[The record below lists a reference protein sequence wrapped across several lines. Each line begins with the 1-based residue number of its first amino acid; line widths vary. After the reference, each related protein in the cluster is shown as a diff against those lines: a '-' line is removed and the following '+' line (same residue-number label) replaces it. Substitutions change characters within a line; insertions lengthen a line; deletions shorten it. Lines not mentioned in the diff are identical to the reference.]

1 MKILKVEFENINCI
15 AGKWEIDFTDP
26 TYKQAGNRF
35 VISGLTGSGKTSIL
49 DAITLALYGRT
60 PRQEKIY
67 GAEGNG
73 VMTADKGNCYAQVT
87 YQCKKGI
94 FVSRWSQRKGRDRA
108 DGQLQ
113 PAEGLIYGVEQ
124 PDSPLFS
131 HTTGAREELAQA
143 NAAIIQL
150 DYSEFCRSIMLA
162 QGEFSKFLTC
172 DEEER
177 AEILEKLNGMENY
190 RRIAQKVAEHWSV
203 SKRAKEQAESN
214 FGTLAESIPS
224 AEEIAQQQNKLVE
237 FKAREESIGQE
248 QAKVASLLVWH
259 KNLDEK
265 QGKLQSAE
273 KALNLA
279 NESKEKFAE
288 NELRLQQAE
297 KAKGCD
303 SLYQNF
309 DRLRKEEGVTQ
320 GSLKKMQEELD
331 SAESSLKKLDEAKKN
346 AEKSKND
353 ANDFVQSH
361 RELWN
366 NVRALDVKIAGTVAN
381 LSAEEKRCKDADKIL
396 KNLLDE
402 QAGMLLNLQTLEA
415 QEKDLQK
422 KVSDSSSDEA
432 LKDVLPKG
440 ELQVAELARVRK
452 DYSDAQVLKN
462 KATQLAAET
471 QVKLDVALTRRE
483 TLNAELQELFR
494 NDVLVLANIIQKH
507 LEEGAPC
514 PVCGS
519 KEHPA
524 CNGNVA
530 EQASSAEDESR
541 AVDAAS
547 KIRALNAKIQTADGE
562 IQNMQSA
569 KAQAESDE
577 RSYAESLEKL
587 TERAQGIIDGLTELC
602 KPWIEFDSK
611 NAGTQMVS
619 LKARYEAFCKSKE
632 TLEQVSGNL
641 KIVRNNYEN
650 SAEGIGRAKNQLEQ
664 EQSSLAEIQAE
675 LQKRQAE
682 RREMFGEQN
691 VQEVVEKAEA
701 DLKTAT
707 DRFAV
712 ADKNFRLAEDKRNG
726 LLTRLTTMKENLQ
739 KVSLELEQASA
750 KFTEA
755 LASKG
760 FAGEDEFLKV
770 LLSDGEFDALTRRR
784 SEINEA
790 LVACRQS
797 LRDATEA
804 LEKVK
809 AENQDSTPV
818 EELESKK
825 AAVDAELKKMQQDVG
840 AIQEAIRNY
849 NERQKQLEKLKA
861 ELDSRQAEFNR
872 WNTMRSWFGRADGS
886 DFVTFVQG
894 LTFRSLLKLAN
905 KQLLRMKDRYQLV
918 MSGDLGFRVKDDFF
932 GEPRRTSNLSGG
944 EKFLVSLAFALGIA
958 EYASRNVRVDSLFMD
973 EGFGT
978 LDADTLECVLDCLRA
993 QERSGKMLGIITHV
1007 ESVVESI
1014 TQRIELT
1021 PVSQGHSVI
1030 KGPGVRQL

>member
-279 NESKEKFAE
+279 NESQEKFAE

-346 AEKSKND
+346 AEKSKDD
-353 ANDFVQSH
+353 ANDFVQS
-361 RELWN
+361 
-366 NVRALDVKIAGTVAN
+366 G
-381 LSAEEKRCKDADKIL
+381 
-396 KNLLDE
+396 
-402 QAGMLLNLQTLEA
+402 
-415 QEKDLQK
+415 
-422 KVSDSSSDEA
+422 
-432 LKDVLPKG
+432 
-440 ELQVAELARVRK
+440 
-452 DYSDAQVLKN
+452 
-462 KATQLAAET
+462 
-471 QVKLDVALTRRE
+471 
-483 TLNAELQELFR
+483 
-494 NDVLVLANIIQKH
+494 
-507 LEEGAPC
+507 
-514 PVCGS
+514 
-519 KEHPA
+519 
-524 CNGNVA
+524 
-530 EQASSAEDESR
+530 
-541 AVDAAS
+541 
-547 KIRALNAKIQTADGE
+547 
-562 IQNMQSA
+562 
-569 KAQAESDE
+569 
-577 RSYAESLEKL
+577 
-587 TERAQGIIDGLTELC
+587 
-602 KPWIEFDSK
+602 
-611 NAGTQMVS
+611 
-619 LKARYEAFCKSKE
+619 
-632 TLEQVSGNL
+632 TLEQC
-641 KIVRNNYEN
+641 
-650 SAEGIGRAKNQLEQ
+650 
-664 EQSSLAEIQAE
+664 
-675 LQKRQAE
+675 
-682 RREMFGEQN
+682 
-691 VQEVVEKAEA
+691 
-701 DLKTAT
+701 
-707 DRFAV
+707 
-712 ADKNFRLAEDKRNG
+712 
-726 LLTRLTTMKENLQ
+726 
-739 KVSLELEQASA
+739 
-750 KFTEA
+750 
-755 LASKG
+755 
-760 FAGEDEFLKV
+760 
-770 LLSDGEFDALTRRR
+770 
-784 SEINEA
+784 
-790 LVACRQS
+790 ACS
-797 LRDATEA
+797 
-804 LEKVK
+804 
-809 AENQDSTPV
+809 
-818 EELESKK
+818 
-825 AAVDAELKKMQQDVG
+825 
-840 AIQEAIRNY
+840 
-849 NERQKQLEKLKA
+849 
-861 ELDSRQAEFNR
+861 
-872 WNTMRSWFGRADGS
+872 
-886 DFVTFVQG
+886 
-894 LTFRSLLKLAN
+894 
-905 KQLLRMKDRYQLV
+905 
-918 MSGDLGFRVKDDFF
+918 
-932 GEPRRTSNLSGG
+932 
-944 EKFLVSLAFALGIA
+944 
-958 EYASRNVRVDSLFMD
+958 
-973 EGFGT
+973 
-978 LDADTLECVLDCLRA
+978 
-993 QERSGKMLGIITHV
+993 
-1007 ESVVESI
+1007 
-1014 TQRIELT
+1014 
-1021 PVSQGHSVI
+1021 
-1030 KGPGVRQL
+1030 

>member
-26 TYKQAGNRF
+26 TYKQVGNRF

-67 GAEGNG
+67 GVEGNV

-113 PAEGLIYGVEQ
+113 PAEGLIYGIEQ
-124 PDSPLFS
+124 PDAPLFS
-131 HTTGAREELAQA
+131 HSTGAREELAQA

-172 DEEER
+172 DEDER
-177 AEILEKLNGMENY
+177 AEILEKLNGMEKY
-190 RRIAQKVAEHWSV
+190 RRIAQKVSEHWSV

-224 AEEIAQQQNKLVE
+224 AEEIAQQQNKLAE
-237 FKAREESIGQE
+237 FKTREESIGKE
-248 QAKVASLLVWH
+248 QAKIASLLVWH

-273 KALNLA
+273 KAFNQA

-309 DRLRKEEGVTQ
+309 DRLRKEKTSTESKLNVMQ
-320 GSLKKMQEELD
+320 GELD
-331 SAESSLKKLDEAKKN
+331 SAESNLTKFAEAKEK
-346 AEKSKND
+346 AEKAKVGAD
-353 ANDFVQSH
+353 EFVQSH
-361 RELWN
+361 QELWN
-366 NVRALDVKIAGTVAN
+366 KVRALDVTIAGTTTN
-381 LSAEEKRCKDADKIL
+381 LRTEENRCKDAEKIL
-396 KNLLDE
+396 KTLLDE
-402 QAGMLLNLQTLEA
+402 QAKMLLDLQTLET

-422 KVSDSSSDEA
+422 KVSDSSSDET
-432 LKDVLPKG
+432 LKDVLPKS

-452 DYSDAQVLKN
+452 DYSDAQVLKT
-462 KATQLAAET
+462 KATQLAAGT
-471 QVKLDVALTRRE
+471 QVKLDAALGRRDS
-483 TLNAELQELFR
+483 LNAELQELFR

-524 CNGNVA
+524 CNGNSA
-530 EQASSAEDESR
+530 EQASAEDESR

-547 KIRALNAKIQTADGE
+547 KVRALNARIQAADGE
-562 IQNMQSA
+562 IQNMQSE

-577 RSYAESLEKL
+577 RSYAESMEKL
-587 TERAQGIIDGLTELC
+587 QEKAGSIIDGLTELC

-611 NAGTQMVS
+611 NARTQIDS
-619 LKARYEAFCKSKE
+619 LKARYEAFCNTKDALE
-632 TLEQVSGNL
+632 TVSGNL
-641 KIVRNNYEN
+641 KIVRNNYET
-650 SAEGIGRAKNQLEQ
+650 SAEGIGRAKMQLEQ
-664 EQSSLAEIQAE
+664 EQGALAEIQNE
-675 LQKRQAE
+675 LQKLQAQ

-691 VQEVVEKAEA
+691 VQEVVEKAETE
-701 DLKTAT
+701 LKTAT
-707 DRFAV
+707 DSFAA

-726 LLTRLTTMKENLQ
+726 LLTRLTTMKESLQ
-739 KVSLELEQASA
+739 KISLDLEQASA
-750 KFTEA
+750 NFAEG

-760 FAGEDEFLKV
+760 FAGEEEFLKV
-770 LLSDGEFDALTRRR
+770 VLSDGEFDALTRRR

-797 LRDATEA
+797 LHDATEA
-804 LEKVK
+804 LDKVK
-809 AENQDSTPV
+809 AENQDATPV
-818 EELESKK
+818 AELESKK
-825 AAVDAELKKMQQDVG
+825 ASIDAELKKMQQEVG

-861 ELDSRQAEFNR
+861 ELDSKQAEFNR
-872 WNTMRSWFGRADGS
+872 WNTMRSWFGKADGS

-918 MSGDLGFRVKDDFF
+918 MSGNLGFRVKDDYF
-932 GEPRRTSNLSGG
+932 GEPRRTCILSGG
-944 EKFLVSLAFALGIA
+944 EKFLVSLAFAMGIA

-1014 TQRIELT
+1014 SQRIELI